1 MAGLSKIGL
10 CCCVILCLVLFATDS
25 YAHPVSSPRR
35 KTLGYST
42 PFIFSSLRWG
52 KTLKNAGLVSVDV
65 GASAT
70 ANQNTLP
77 DQQLLAQQAQ
87 SVLAGS
93 KRKRRHRKSLNMA
106 AADLAYEGDYEAL
119 APVSPPGPGPTP
131 PPVDGCPP
139 PVDSCSFFFTINN
152 QRVQGIPSFP
162 LSKIAQAAP
171 DAFFDPVISVDLHGT
186 TVPVTSANS
195 QTAQYLCG
203 PDTLPDDNQFYATQD
218 RVQVRTFQS
227 DPFKYAGYYVKLDLT
242 AQIDYFNMVFNL
254 NGADDGNTASF
265 PFEQRCILFKLTE

>member
-1 MAGLSKIGL
+1 MGQDTQERGLGVRRSGCIRHCQPEHTAGP
-10 CCCVILCLVLFATDS
+10 ATTGPAS
-25 YAHPVSSPRR
+25 PVP
-35 KTLGYST
+35 ST
-42 PFIFSSLRWG
+42 P
-52 KTLKNAGLVSVDV
+52 
-65 GASAT
+65 
-70 ANQNTLP
+70 
-77 DQQLLAQQAQ
+77 
-87 SVLAGS
+87 
-93 KRKRRHRKSLNMA
+93 
-106 AADLAYEGDYEAL
+106 
-119 APVSPPGPGPTP
+119 PVN
-131 PPVDGCPP
+131 GCPP
-139 PVDSCSFFFTINN
+139 PVDSCSFFFTING

-186 TVPVTSANS
+186 TVPVTSTNS

-203 PDTLPDDNQFYATQD
+203 PDTLPNDNQFYATQD